1 MAFLNNTGLERL
13 WSKITAKLDLKVDKV
28 NGKGLSTNDY
38 TATEKNKLAGI
49 ATGATKTVVDTALSS
64 SSTNPVQN
72 KVVNTAISNLNTLV
86 GDTAVSTQI
95 TNAVANKVDKVSGKG
110 LSTNDYTTAEKNK
123 LSGIDTGAN
132 KTIVDSVL
140 STTSTNPVQNKV
152 VNTAISNLNTLVG
165 DKSVSSQI
173 STAIASKA
181 DIGHTHTKSEVGL
194 GKVDNTADANKSVK
208 YATSAGSAASV
219 TGIVGIEHG
228 GTGATTRGDAL
239 NNFIVGDVYS
249 GNINNLTTIGS
260 YWINLSSCQNGPSS
274 SGYGTM
280 EVTRST
286 TNNYLQRFTFYMGMT
301 YYRTFVNGQW
311 YDWRALPNT
320 SPTKV
325 LWEGSLKTGA
335 ATITNGA
342 KYSYLIV
349 GGKAGANSNWVTQ
362 IIPNG
367 WGSHMEIADHQ
378 NQFLAYKMEEI
389 SGNNDKLTV
398 LDNQYNG
405 LLQWVWGVNQYK

>member
-1 MAFLNNTGLERL
+1 MTFLNNTGLERL

-38 TATEKNKLAGI
+38 TTTEKNKLAGI

-132 KTIVDSVL
+132 KTIVDNVL

-181 DIGHTHTKSEVGL
+181 DTGHTHTKSEVGL
-194 GKVDNTADANKSVK
+194 GNVDNTADADKSVK
-208 YATSAGSAASV
+208 YATSAGSAANV
-219 TGIVGIEHG
+219 TGVVGIANG
-228 GTGATTRGDAL
+228 GTGASNSFAAQTNLNMVHSHDITASDMNDWRNKALAQIKENAQAGGFQCGYIGWQGVQYGQYFATTSAGVTDRILALIYNSVGTNNALEVWRYGDNVWHACGVTGASL
-239 NNFIVGDVYS
+239 MTLPG
-249 GNINNLTTIGS
+249 
-260 YWINLSSCQNGPSS
+260 
-274 SGYGTM
+274 SGYGTAD
-280 EVTRST
+280 
-286 TNNYLQRFTFYMGMT
+286 QRPAAG
-301 YYRTFVNGQW
+301 
-311 YDWRALPNT
+311 LPGRIWFQ
-320 SPTKV
+320 KV
-325 LWEGSLKTGA
+325 
-335 ATITNGA
+335 
-342 KYSYLIV
+342 
-349 GGKAGANSNWVTQ
+349 
-362 IIPNG
+362 
-367 WGSHMEIADHQ
+367 
-378 NQFLAYKMEEI
+378 
-389 SGNNDKLTV
+389 
-398 LDNQYNG
+398 
-405 LLQWVWGVNQYK
+405 